1 MYETLFKYSGILAR
15 YREGPYAET
24 REQFVE
30 ACAKQGY
37 SRRMQVKIAWILM
50 TVAPALD
57 LSNGALT
64 RRDVQRAVKRRMDVL
79 RQPDG
84 VTDTTSS
91 GVVFMRFV
99 VAWLRSM
106 NLFAEASVPRRF
118 AEEINAFAT
127 YLRDERG
134 LSPVTIS
141 TRSERL
147 VWLFDSL
154 PPTLDSLAGIS
165 IDDID
170 AFVSKMHA
178 QGWSR
183 ASLCQLTSSL
193 RGFFK
198 FAEARSWCRRNL
210 AAAITSPRVYTRE
223 GIPQGPAWED
233 VHRLI
238 AETLDDSPAGIRD
251 HAILLLLALYGLR
264 RGEVAMLR
272 LDDLDWHSEMIWV
285 RRTKQR
291 RAQRYPLLPVV
302 GNAILRYLQD
312 VRPRCACRALFLALS
327 APTRALS
334 AASITAIVHNRM
346 ASLGINS
353 HTRGAHC
360 LRHACAGHLLAAGF
374 TLKEIGDHLGHRS
387 ANSTMV
393 YTKVDIGGLRQV
405 AELELGKLL

>member
-1 MYETLFKYSGILAR
+1 MYETLFKYPGVLAR
-15 YREGPYAET
+15 YCKGPYAEA

-30 ACAKQGY
+30 SCAKQGY

-57 LSNGALT
+57 LNKGALT
-64 RRDVQRAVKRRMDVL
+64 TLDVQRAIECRMHVL
-79 RQPDG
+79 RQPGG
-84 VTDTTSS
+84 VTDAMSS
-91 GVVFMRFV
+91 RALFVRFV
-99 VAWLRSM
+99 EAWLRSM
-106 NLFAEASVPRRF
+106 GLLAEATVARRF
-118 AEEINAFAT
+118 VGEINAFAT

-147 VWLFDSL
+147 AWFVDSL
-154 PPTLDSLAGIS
+154 RTLDSLAGIT
-165 IDDID
+165 IADVD

-183 ASLCQLTSSL
+183 ASLCQLTNSL
-193 RGFFK
+193 RSFFK
-198 FAEARSWCRRNL
+198 FAAARGWCSGNL
-210 AAAITSPRVYTRE
+210 PAAIASPRVYARE
-223 GIPQGPAWED
+223 GIPQGPTWPD
-233 VHRLI
+233 VQRLL

-272 LDDLDWHSEMIWV
+272 LDDLDWHNEIIWI

-291 RAQRYPLLPVV
+291 RTQRYPLLTKV

-312 VRPRCACRALFLALS
+312 VRPRCACRELFLALS

-334 AASITAIVHNRM
+334 ADSITAIVRNRM
-346 ASLGINS
+346 SSLGIRS
-353 HTRGAHC
+353 HARGAHC
-360 LRHACAGHLLAAGF
+360 LRHACAEHLLAADF

-387 ANSTMV
+387 ANSTMA
-393 YTKVDIGGLRQV
+393 YTKVDIGALRRV
-405 AELELGKLL
+405 AELDLGRLL